1 MEITTSSFLVEQK
14 IKEAIEG
21 FIKNPED
28 NMYVI
33 EGTKS
38 KFRITDNPQ
47 KDDLVIFVKTLND
60 KQYSFCFV

>member
-1 MEITTSSFLVEQK
+1 MEITTSSFLGEQK
-14 IKEAIEG
+14 IKEVIEG

-28 NMYVI
+28 NIYVI
-33 EGTKS
+33 EGTES

-47 KDDLVIFVKTLND
+47 KDDLVVFVKTFKD